1 MLSRILCKTFLKSTA
16 LFRLP
21 AQPVGKALRGIAVF
35 GGGVTGKAQVSVFVY
50 GQAGMVEY
58 QRAGCGEVQAVL
70 SAAAAADVLFAP
82 PLFEFGGDFFQF
94 GDEGAD
100 VGFAGGF
107 DEIAAEAGEHGGG
120 LFLPRVEQ
128 GAGVVV
134 GKQYAQQVAPFGRMV
149 GKAENAVGGVPCQ
162 YVPAQVADVGGA
174 QREVVHQAVHDGRDN
189 APCFA
194 RFGWRSLL
202 GVPLSLL
209 LAERLG
215 WASALWLVAALGG
228 MALAGLACKLPAL
241 PAAPAV
247 ALKTKLSLLG
257 DKRVALILTVSLLA
271 AVSSLGM
278 YTFIAPLL
286 SAAQGA
292 SRSVAPYL
300 WVWGISGILGS
311 FLIGPLADRFHG
323 ALLTLWI
330 MGILTV
336 SLWLL
341 PAAAPLGAWLVM
353 LPIAVWSAV
362 GWALQ
367 VPQNNSLLQAR
378 EKQHDGNLAVAL
390 NESTLYLGSAIGAA
404 AGGALLLQQWPPAL
418 LAACTGA
425 VAGIGTLV
433 QWFVLRR
440 ES

>member
-1 MLSRILCKTFLKSTA
+1 MTQ
-16 LFRLP
+16 RLP
-21 AQPVGKALRGIAVF
+21 PPVYLIALGAFALGMASYVTASLLPMIQTAFAVPVALAAQL
-35 GGGVTGKAQVSVFVY
+35 VTAFTLAY
-50 GQAGMVEY
+50 GLGSPLLV
-58 QRAGCGEVQAVL
+58 AVL
-70 SAAAAADVLFAP
+70 GADRQRGGLLAALGLFVLANAASALATDFDLLLAFCAAAGIGAGIYLALGIAAAAALSAP
-82 PLFEFGGDFFQF
+82 QQRGKAIAAIMGGM
-94 GDEGAD
+94 
-100 VGFAGGF
+100 AGGT
-107 DEIAAEAGEHGGG
+107 
-120 LFLPRVEQ
+120 V
-128 GAGVVV
+128 
-134 GKQYAQQVAPFGRMV
+134 
-149 GKAENAVGGVPCQ
+149 
-162 YVPAQVADVGGA
+162 
-174 QREVVHQAVHDGRDN
+174 
-189 APCFA
+189 
-194 RFGWRSLL
+194 L

-215 WASALWLVAALGG
+215 WASALWLVAVLGG
-228 MALAGLACKLPAL
+228 MALVGLVCKLPAL

-271 AVSSLGM
+271 AVSSFGM

-286 SAAQGA
+286 SAAQGT

-300 WVWGISGILGS
+300 WVWGIGGILGS

-353 LPIAVWSAV
+353 LPIAVWGAV

-390 NESTLYLGSAIGAA
+390 NESALYLGSAIGAA
-404 AGGALLLQQWPPAL
+404 AGGALLLQQWTAL
-418 LAACTGA
+418 LAACAGA

-433 QWFVLRR
+433 QWFVLRW